1 MNFKKNFSTFESISS
16 CSLKM
21 AILLYSNFNFAV
33 NLVTPF
39 SRQKP
44 LKSKNKNHM
53 IVSNIKFYHTANFEL
68 KRIKTATVIP
78 RVPFH
83 AFRWPGV

>member
-1 MNFKKNFSTFESISS
+1 MKFKFCCQS
-16 CSLKM
+16 CDP
-21 AILLYSNFNFAV
+21 I
-33 NLVTPF
+33 

-44 LKSKNKNHM
+44 LKSRNKSHT
-53 IVSNIKFYHTANFEL
+53 IVSNIKFYHPANFEL